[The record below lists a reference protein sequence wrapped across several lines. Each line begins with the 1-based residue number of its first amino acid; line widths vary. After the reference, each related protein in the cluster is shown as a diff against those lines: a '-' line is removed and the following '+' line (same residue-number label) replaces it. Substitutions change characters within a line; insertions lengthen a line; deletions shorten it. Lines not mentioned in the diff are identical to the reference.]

1 MSEPVTLA
9 LIGMMGAIITG
20 FFKMIDTQN
29 KNQKELTKAVDAL
42 SRNSEKQAQASL
54 EIAKETK
61 QGNIEAKER
70 NGHLGQQ
77 NIEIAKLVNLQNKDV
92 AQIKDSNATIA
103 KILSKSALI
112 AAEDREILTGSPQIV
127 EEQMVV
133 HQTVKNK
140 E

>member
-1 MSEPVTLA
+1 MSDPVTLA
-9 LIGMMGAIITG
+9 LIGMVGAIVTG

-42 SRNSEKQAQASL
+42 SRNSEKQTAASL

-70 NGHLGQQ
+70 NGHLGEQ
-77 NIEIAKLVNLQNKDV
+77 NIEIAKLVNLHNKDV
-92 AQIKDSNATIA
+92 THIKESNATIA
-103 KILSKSALI
+103 KILSKSAII
-112 AAEDREILTGSPQIV
+112 AAEDREILTGSLQIV
-127 EEQMVV
+127 EEQTVV